1 MKKTPCEMI
10 VWTVLPCI
18 RKKLAKNL
26 LGKGLSQKEIA
37 EKLGVSN
44 AAISQ
49 YITDKRGGNVK
60 LSDEINGEI
69 EKSANAILNGEDAVK
84 EICRICKII
93 KEKIDIL
100 EEIC

>member
-1 MKKTPCEMI
+1 MKKTPCEII

-18 RKKLAKNL
+18 RKKLAENL
-26 LGKGLSQKEIA
+26 LNKGLSQKEIA
-37 EKLGVSN
+37 EKIGVSN

-49 YITDKRGGNVK
+49 YISDKRGGNVQ
-60 LSDEINGEI
+60 LDDEIVNEI
-69 EKSANAILNGEDAVK
+69 EKSANAILNGEDVVK

-93 KEKIDIL
+93 KEKMDIM

>member
-60 LSDEINGEI
+60 LSDEIDEEI